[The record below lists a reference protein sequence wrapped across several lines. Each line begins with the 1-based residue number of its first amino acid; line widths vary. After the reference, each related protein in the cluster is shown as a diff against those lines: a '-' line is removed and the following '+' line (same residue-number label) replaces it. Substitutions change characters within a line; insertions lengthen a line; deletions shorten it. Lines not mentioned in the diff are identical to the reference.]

1 MNSYKP
7 GSRAGVL
14 SLVHAAVIAAI
25 YVVLTMLAASVD
37 LASGAIQVRF
47 SEALTIL
54 PYFTPAAIPG
64 VTLGC
69 LLANILTG
77 CALPDVIFGTLATF
91 LGAVFTNRISRR
103 LHSHARKNAG
113 DFAAAS
119 DGEAGITLKG
129 RLLSS
134 LPPVISNTVIVPLIL
149 TYAYHIPG
157 GIPYLMLTVG
167 IGEILSCCV
176 LGLILL
182 RALLPLRH
190 RLFETEN
197 G

>member
-1 MNSYKP
+1 M
-7 GSRAGVL
+7 
-14 SLVHAAVIAAI
+14 
-25 YVVLTMLAASVD
+25 
-37 LASGAIQVRF
+37 
-47 SEALTIL
+47 
-54 PYFTPAAIPG
+54 
-64 VTLGC
+64 TLGC

-103 LHSHARKNAG
+103 LHSH
-113 DFAAAS
+113 
-119 DGEAGITLKG
+119 TLMSQ
-129 RLLSS
+129 LLCS

-157 GIPYLMLTVG
+157 GIPYLMFTVG

-197 G
+197 S